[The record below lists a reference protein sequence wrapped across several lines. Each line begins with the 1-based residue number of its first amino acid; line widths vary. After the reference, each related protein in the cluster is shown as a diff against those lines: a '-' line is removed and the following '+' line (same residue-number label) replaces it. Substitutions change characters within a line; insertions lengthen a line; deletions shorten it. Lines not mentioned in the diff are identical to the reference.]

1 MKPTELI
8 WERVGFGILGAAV
21 GAVYGLAV
29 SLVIVLLLKKM
40 TFGFMLKVF
49 CSVFGVAGVLMGK
62 SIEGVVMSSAYTIY
76 FLWGAFLGAIGGE
89 GALTQEAA
97 SLAPRKGA
105 ALYIVALG
113 AISVSWNTPAGSYTY
128 TDPPSAAR
136 ARTVRSNT
144 SKRIDVAT
152 TGPAQDSTVGTTMP
166 RVFQLR

>member
-62 SIEGVVMSSAYTIY
+62 SIEGVVMSSAYPIY

-113 AISVSWNTPAGSYTY
+113 AISVLACFLLW
-128 TDPPSAAR
+128 
-136 ARTVRSNT
+136 
-144 SKRIDVAT
+144 
-152 TGPAQDSTVGTTMP
+152 
-166 RVFQLR
+166 